1 MESDMTPREMKVRI
15 DQLESAAQGV
25 LDWADL
31 ALTMPDEFDSHGVRN
46 LDGPA
51 FDALRE
57 AMDK

>member
-1 MESDMTPREMKVRI
+1 MTPEEMKARI
-15 DQLESAAQGV
+15 SQLESAAQGV

-31 ALTMPDEFDSHGVRN
+31 ALSQPDEFDSHGVRN

-51 FDALRE
+51 FEALRA